1 MIDEPPSLAL
11 RAALASLLG
20 GLFGIGMILMTHS
33 AQAQTAQDAAS
44 APSPSAS
51 VVTDSV
57 AVIRRLGD
65 ATLRSLRGNEP
76 AIRGLRIHDHRS
88 EVTTGLRWQPAQ
100 RRVLRSEV
108 ENPRGNDQI
117 SLGLQLSF

>member
-1 MIDEPPSLAL
+1 MFDQPPSLAM

-20 GLFGIGMILMTHS
+20 SLFGIGLILFS
-33 AQAQTAQDAAS
+33 NSANAQATETQPAATAIAAP
-44 APSPSAS
+44 AAADP
-51 VVTDSV
+51 V

-65 ATLRSLRGNEP
+65 ATLRTLRGAEP
-76 AIRGLRIHDHRS
+76 VIRGLRIHDAS
-88 EVTTGLRWQPAQ
+88 TDVSSGLRWTTAP

-117 SLGLQLSF
+117 SLGVQLSF